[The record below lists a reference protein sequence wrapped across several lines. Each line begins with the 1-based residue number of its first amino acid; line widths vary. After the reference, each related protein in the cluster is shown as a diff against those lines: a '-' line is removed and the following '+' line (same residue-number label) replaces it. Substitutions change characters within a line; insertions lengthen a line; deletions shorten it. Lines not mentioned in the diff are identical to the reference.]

1 MWNSLLKG
9 INVLDLSSVL
19 AGPLT
24 GSFFAECGAKV
35 VKVENEKT
43 AGDVT
48 RTWRTAGELP
58 SSISAYYAAANYGK
72 EVLLLDYTKE
82 AHLEKVYELVR
93 TADIVI
99 SNLLPTNAAKLGVD
113 YDQLQRVN
121 PLIVYGEING
131 FSDEPERVAYDMVLQ
146 AETGFMYING
156 SADSGPIKMPVALID
171 VIAAHHLKEG
181 LLLGLIH
188 KMKTQK
194 GAKVRVSLKE
204 AAIASLANQATN
216 WLMCGQDAKPL
227 GSLHPN
233 IAPYGEMFRT
243 MDDKSIVLAV
253 GSNAQFE
260 ALLQLLCIAPQ
271 DSWITNAQRV
281 ANRIELAK
289 VIAPK
294 FLEKTA
300 SEWMVL
306 LNEKRIPAGVIKRIS
321 EVLEDPKIKHLIVE
335 ELMENVSTKR
345 IKTSVFDINFAP

>member
-43 AGDVT
+43 TGDVT

-260 ALLQLLCIAPQ
+260 ALLQLLCIASQ

-345 IKTSVFDINFAP
+345 IKTSVFDIIFAP